1 MAVENIINFFNA
13 LDSNEALNY
22 EFSAIPAC
30 DTFKEQLVKLA
41 SKYHYEF
48 TLEELNEVAE
58 AAKRLRDGE
67 EAKDAE

>member
-13 LDSNEALNY
+13 LDTNEALNY

-41 SKYHYEF
+41 SK
-48 TLEELNEVAE
+48 LL
-58 AAKRLRDGE
+58 RLLSV
-67 EAKDAE
+67 